1 MRGHLCQR
9 SNKKTQSNSSTRRF
23 VRKIDNDVDK
33 EPLVL
38 AKPEHLQKHETHP
51 LKNCK
56 LLAGRLNNNYTF
68 FLYDVYVIFWKHK
81 AVDKSKQIRQRLI
94 LMVVDSCPWA
104 AFRLS
109 CCCPWEI
116 YLWYGMQI
124 KNVHIFYYSW
134 DALEM
139 IEVITPSRCAQN
151 AALRKRKEWV
161 TQAGPRALSAG
172 WLGNNTWNKGK

>member
-38 AKPEHLQKHETHP
+38 AKPEHLQKHETQP

-68 FLYDVYVIFWKHK
+68 FFMMYMLSFESI
-81 AVDKSKQIRQRLI
+81 KQ
-94 LMVVDSCPWA
+94 
-104 AFRLS
+104 
-109 CCCPWEI
+109 
-116 YLWYGMQI
+116 
-124 KNVHIFYYSW
+124 
-134 DALEM
+134 
-139 IEVITPSRCAQN
+139 
-151 AALRKRKEWV
+151 
-161 TQAGPRALSAG
+161 
-172 WLGNNTWNKGK
+172 